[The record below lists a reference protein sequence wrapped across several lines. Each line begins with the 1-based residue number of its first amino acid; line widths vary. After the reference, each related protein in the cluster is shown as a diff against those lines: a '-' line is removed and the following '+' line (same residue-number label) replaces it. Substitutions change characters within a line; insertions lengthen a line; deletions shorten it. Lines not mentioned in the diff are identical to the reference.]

1 MTTERPTTEQPTTEQ
16 PTTERLVTERLVTTD
31 RLTVHH
37 AEVEGRTGE
46 PVVLVHGNVSSG
58 AFWHPTMTALPD
70 RYRPLAPDL
79 RGFGRTE
86 PLPVDATRGLRDH
99 SEDLLSYLRALALGP
114 VHLVGWSMG
123 GGVALQLLRDR
134 PELVRTLTLVNPVSP
149 YGFGGTHGVD
159 GRLNS
164 PDGAGSGAG
173 GAAPEF
179 VRLLGE
185 GETGSG
191 SPFAPLSVL
200 NTAYV
205 SEPLPDPDRYLAAM
219 LTTRTGEDHYPGDSR
234 PSGAWPGFRPGDRG
248 VLNSMAPTHFRIDDL
263 ESVEPKPPVLWIRG
277 TADVIVSD
285 TSLFD
290 LAHLGAIGAVPGWP
304 GADTCPAQ
312 PMVAQTRAVLDRYA
326 AAGGRVREVAVEGAG
341 HSVQLERPEEFL
353 TALVEV
359 LGGA

>member
-1 MTTERPTTEQPTTEQ
+1 MITDRPI
-16 PTTERLVTERLVTTD
+16 VTD
-31 RLTVHH
+31 RLTVNC
-37 AEVEGRTGE
+37 AEIEGRTGE
-46 PVVLVHGNVSSG
+46 PVVLVHGNVSSSV
-58 AFWHPTMTALPD
+58 FWHSTMAALPE

-79 RGFGRTE
+79 RGFGGTE

-99 SEDLLSYLRALALGP
+99 SEDLLACLQELELGP

-123 GGVALQLLRDR
+123 GGVVLQLLRDH
-134 PELVRTLTLVNPVSP
+134 PELVRSLTLVNPVSP

-173 GAAPEF
+173 GAAPDF
-179 VRLLGE
+179 VRLLSE
-185 GETGSG
+185 GELGAE
-191 SPFAPLSVL
+191 SPFAPRSVL
-200 NTAYV
+200 NSAYV
-205 SEPLPDPDRYLAAM
+205 SEPMAEPDRYVTAM

-234 PSGAWPGFRPGDRG
+234 VSDAWPGFGPGERG

-263 ESVEPKPPVLWIRG
+263 ELVEPKPPILWIRG

-304 GADTCPAQ
+304 GADACPAQ

-341 HSVQLERPEEFL
+341 HSVQLERPKEFL
-353 TALVEV
+353 AALVEV
-359 LGGA
+359 LDGA